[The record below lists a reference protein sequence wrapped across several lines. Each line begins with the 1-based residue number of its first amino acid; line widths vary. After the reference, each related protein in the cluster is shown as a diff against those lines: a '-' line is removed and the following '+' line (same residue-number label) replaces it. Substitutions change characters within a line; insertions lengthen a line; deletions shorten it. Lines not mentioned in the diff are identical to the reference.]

1 MECHG
6 GMFATILAL
15 AASFALAL
23 ALTPLAGR
31 LARRVGALDHPLT
44 ARKTHATAVPR
55 IGGIAI
61 AAAFLGG
68 ISLAAL
74 AAGPAIPGQRL
85 VTIALAGIFIVSV
98 GAVDDVRGMSPRLK
112 LVAQVAAAALVWTG
126 GLRIEAIAN
135 PFGGP
140 IALGALDLPFTLVF
154 LVGAMNAMNLID
166 GLDGLAGGI
175 AAVAAAAAVAVGM
188 RRGDPVLAV
197 TGAAVAGACL
207 GFLRHNLRPSSI
219 FMGDSGSLFLGL
231 VLAASSIPGAGQA
244 AQGTDLLAPVVALGI
259 PVLDT
264 AMALLRRAARGSPIF
279 WGDREHLHHRLVSIG
294 LSPRRAM
301 ATLVAAGAVHAGFA
315 VAIAG
320 ATGMKVAVLLAAIAL
335 LDLAGLRAIGYLR
348 PGVLGRLVAERRR
361 YAALRFAVQVAAS
374 RLADARSME
383 EVQAVLDGAAPSI
396 GASRARVLSSNGPR
410 VLRGGALTRHSLRG
424 ERPGG
429 GSLELRWNRSRAS
442 LDRPTEMAA
451 EMLSAR
457 VAVAV
462 RRPS

>member
-1 MECHG
+1 
-6 GMFATILAL
+6 MFATTIAL

-44 ARKTHATAVPR
+44 GRKSHATAVPR
-55 IGGIAI
+55 IGGLAI

-68 ISLAAL
+68 TSLAAL
-74 AAGPAIPGQRL
+74 AAGPAIQGQRL
-85 VTIALAGIFIVSV
+85 VAIALAGIFIVAV
-98 GAVDDVRGMSPRLK
+98 GAVDDMRGMAPRLK
-112 LVAQVAAAALVWTG
+112 LLAQVAAAALVWAG
-126 GLRIEAIAN
+126 GLRIEAIAS
-135 PFGGP
+135 PFGDP
-140 IALGALDLPFTLVF
+140 LPLGGLALPFTLLF

-175 AAVAAAAAVAVGM
+175 AAVAAAAAVAVGV

-231 VLAASSIPGAGQA
+231 VLAASSIPVAGQA
-244 AQGTDLLAPVVALGI
+244 AQGTELLAPVVALGV

-264 AMALLRRAARGSPIF
+264 AMALFRRAARGAPIF

-301 ATLVAAGAVHAGFA
+301 AALVAAGAVHAGFA

-320 ATGMKVAVLLAAIAL
+320 ATGAQVALLLAAIAL

-348 PGVLGRLVAERRR
+348 PGVIDRLIAERRR
-361 YAALRFAVQVAAS
+361 YAVLRFAVRVAAT
-374 RLADARSME
+374 RLKDARSLE
-383 EVQAVLDGAAPSI
+383 EVQAVLDGAAPAI
-396 GASRARVLSSNGPR
+396 GASRARILSSNGPR
-410 VLRGGALTRHSLRG
+410 VGRGGSLTRHGLRG

-429 GSLELRWNRSRAS
+429 GSLEFRWNRSRAG

-462 RRPS
+462 RRLS

>member
-1 MECHG
+1 
-6 GMFATILAL
+6 MFASTIAL

-23 ALTPLAGR
+23 ALTPLAGH

-44 ARKTHATAVPR
+44 ARKSHATAVPR
-55 IGGIAI
+55 IGGLAI

-68 ISLAAL
+68 IAL
-74 AAGPAIPGQRL
+74 AAATGPAIQGQRL
-85 VTIALAGIFIVSV
+85 VTIALSGIFVVAV
-98 GAVDDVRGMSPRLK
+98 GAVDDVRGMSPRVK
-112 LVAQVAAAALVWTG
+112 LAAQFAAAALVWAG
-126 GLRIEAIAN
+126 GLRIEAVAN
-135 PFGGP
+135 PFGDP
-140 IALGALDLPFTLVF
+140 LPLGGLALPFTLLF

-175 AAVAAAAAVAVGM
+175 AAVAAAAVAVAM
-188 RRGDPVLAV
+188 RRGDPVLAAS
-197 TGAAVAGACL
+197 GAAVAGACL

-231 VLAASSIPGAGQA
+231 VLAASSIPVAGQA
-244 AQGTDLLAPVVALGI
+244 AQGTDLLAPVVALGV

-264 AMALLRRAARGSPIF
+264 AMALLRRAARGAPIF

-301 ATLVAAGAVHAGFA
+301 AALVAAGAVHAGFA

-320 ATGMKVAVLLAAIAL
+320 ATGARAALLLTAIAL
-335 LDLAGLRAIGYLR
+335 LDLAGLRALGYLR
-348 PGVLGRLVAERRR
+348 PGVLGRLGAERRR
-361 YAALRFAVQVAAS
+361 YASLRFAVEVAAS
-374 RLADARSME
+374 RLEDARSME

-396 GASRARVLSSNGPR
+396 GASRARVLPSNGPR
-410 VLRGGALTRHSLRG
+410 IRRGGSLTRHGLGG

-429 GSLELRWNRSRAS
+429 GSLEFRWNRSRAG

-462 RRPS
+462 RRLS